1 MDSFIIFSSKYIIYI
16 VGLIAVF
23 VTLRSERAVRNRLI
37 MLAVLSLLVAF
48 GIASLGGLLY
58 FDPRPFTVTH
68 TTPLIP
74 HLPDDGFPS
83 DHTLYAMA
91 AAATVFCYW
100 RKTGILL
107 GVPVADSAGEGNGTR
122 RLMGQGWS
130 EAELVTLLKSR
141 FRFHVV
147 AARLAITPVA
157 EQIKGGNISGQPK
170 PENSAQEQGNHCGI
184 VEDLANAINREFAL
198 HLALAQK

>member
-1 MDSFIIFSSKYIIYI
+1 MNSFIIFSSKYIIYI

-107 GVPVADSAGEGNGTR
+107 GVLAVLTGTARVLAGVHHPVDIIGGAMMAITAVSIA
-122 RLMGQGWS
+122 WF
-130 EAELVTLLKSR
+130 LLKGL
-141 FRFHVV
+141 
-147 AARLAITPVA
+147 ARV
-157 EQIKGGNISGQPK
+157 K
-170 PENSAQEQGNHCGI
+170 P
-184 VEDLANAINREFAL
+184 FARML
-198 HLALAQK
+198 SI